1 MFFNSYVIFTQIA
14 LVIVLYQVVTRW
26 VKNRHLRNLLIALAN
41 MVLLLNVVKEHS
53 IIVLAVLSAVAYA
66 LALLIKKKHSKPV
79 LGFSLGLLIGLFAF
93 RNYPFLLDMLEEGTF
108 EFIHGPIISVQ
119 KVGISYI
126 LFRLCHFLVESFKG
140 SIQKHDPLTFL
151 NYVFFFPSFLAGP
164 IDRYN
169 NFHYWIGNNQ
179 NKYKTSLFFS
189 GVTRV
194 LMGAFKTMAIVP
206 LVINEATDY
215 TILAADLGPTL
226 GLFISLVAYS
236 AYIYFDFSGYS
247 DIAIGTGYMLGIR
260 TPENFNNPYFS
271 INLAEFWKRWHI
283 TFSFF
288 LRIYVFKPVLTL
300 LNKVINPK
308 HRMFVT
314 VNGYL
319 ITFIICGIWHGPTL
333 NFAVWGLWH
342 GVGLAVNKLFTT
354 HAKPRLSVANTRLYN
369 LVSGITTFL
378 FVTIGWMF
386 FHYSM
391 DQITEILITLF

>member
-1 MFFNSYVIFTQIA
+1 MFFNSYLIFTQIA
-14 LVIVLYQVVTRW
+14 LVIILYQLVSRW
-26 VKNRHLRNLLIALAN
+26 VANRHLRNLLIALAN
-41 MVLLLNVVKEHS
+41 IILLLNVVKEHS
-53 IIVLAVLSAVAYA
+53 IIVLAVLCAVIYA
-66 LALLIKKKHSKPV
+66 LALIIQKKQSKPI
-79 LGFSLGLLIGLFAF
+79 LGISLGLVIGLFAF
-93 RNYPFLLDMLEEGTF
+93 RNYPFLLSMLEEGTF
-108 EFIHGPIISVQ
+108 EFIHGPIISIQ

-126 LFRLCHFLVESFKG
+126 LFRLCHFLVESYKG

-169 NFHYWIGNNQ
+169 NFHYWIGNSR
-179 NKYKTSLFFS
+179 NKYRTSLFFS

-194 LMGAFKTMAIVP
+194 LIGAFKTMAIVP
-206 LVINEATDY
+206 LIITEATDY
-215 TILAADLGPTL
+215 TILSAELGPGL
-226 GLFISLVAYS
+226 GLFASLIAYS

-271 INLAEFWKRWHI
+271 HNLSEFWKRWHI

-288 LRIYVFKPVLTL
+288 LRIYVFKPVLVL

-308 HRMFVT
+308 HRMLVT
-314 VNGYL
+314 VNAYL
-319 ITFIICGIWHGPTL
+319 ITFIICGVWHGPTL

-342 GVGLAVNKLFTT
+342 GAGLAINKLFTT
-354 HAKPRLSVANTRLYN
+354 YAKPKLALANSGVYN
-369 LVSGITTFL
+369 LISMVLTFV

-391 DQITEILITLF
+391 DQISEILNTLF

>member
-1 MFFNSYVIFTQIA
+1 MFFNSYEIFTQIA
-14 LVIVLYQVVTRW
+14 LVIVLYQVVSRW
-26 VKNRHLRNLLIALAN
+26 VQNSHLRNLLIALAN
-41 MVLLLNVVKEHS
+41 VILLLNVVKEHS
-53 IIVLAVLSAVAYA
+53 IIVLAVISAVVYA
-66 LALLIKKKHSKPV
+66 LALIIQKKHSKPV
-79 LGFSLGLLIGLFAF
+79 LGLSLGLVIGLFAF
-93 RNYPFLLDMLEEGTF
+93 RNYPYLLNVLEEGTF

-126 LFRLCHFLVESFKG
+126 LFRLCHFLVESYKG
-140 SIQKHDPLTFL
+140 SILKHDPLTFL
-151 NYVFFFPSFLAGP
+151 NYIFFFPSFLAGP

-169 NFHYWIGNNQ
+169 NFHYWIGSNR
-179 NKYKTSLFFS
+179 NKYRTSLFFS

-194 LMGAFKTMAIVP
+194 LMGAFKTLAIVP
-206 LVINEATDY
+206 LIISEATDY
-215 TILAADLGPTL
+215 TILTADLGPVL
-226 GLFISLVAYS
+226 GLFASLVAYS

-271 INLAEFWKRWHI
+271 NNLSEFWKRWHI

-288 LRIYVFKPVLTL
+288 LRIYVFKPVLVL
-300 LNKVINPK
+300 LNKMINPK
-308 HRMFVT
+308 HRMIVT

-342 GVGLAVNKLFTT
+342 GVGLAINKLFTT
-354 HAKPRLSVANTRLYN
+354 YAKPRFSFAYSTAYN
-369 LVSGITTFL
+369 FVSTLVTFV
-378 FVTIGWMF
+378 FVTIGWLF

-391 DQITEILITLF
+391 DQISEILITLF